1 MTIAEK
7 YALNTLVK
15 IKDEAKNKGLSIG
28 DMKLSEDEVDLVAD
42 VIDFYISDYKSYEV
56 RSDAYGDF

>member
-7 YALNTLVK
+7 YALNVLVK
-15 IKDEAKNKGLSIG
+15 IKDEAKNKGISVG
-28 DMKLSEDEVDLVAD
+28 NMELSEDEVELVTN

-56 RSDAYGDF
+56 RSDAYGDI